1 MKISKY
7 YQFIKEAEEL
17 QSTAEDLGS
26 DSTEASTDI
35 SKYTELKNELIEMIK
50 ASLNT
55 EDDKTFEDFIDAYN
69 KNSEETQIE
78 GLINDSDIYE
88 FYLKWRNDIDDI
100 LSDINY
106 YDEVPSEL
114 KVFSLYEY
122 VIQGTKKS
130 VTELVSMMVIP
141 K

>member
-1 MKISKY
+1 MKLSKY
-7 YQFIKEAEEL
+7 YQFIREAEEL

-26 DSTEASTDI
+26 GSTEVSADI
-35 SKYTELKNELIEMIK
+35 SKYTELKGELTEMIK

-69 KNSEETQIE
+69 KNPEETQIE

-130 VTELVSMMVIP
+130 VGELISMMVT

>member
-1 MKISKY
+1 MKLSKY
-7 YQFIKEAEEL
+7 YQFIREAEEL

-26 DSTEASTDI
+26 GSTEVSADI
-35 SKYTELKNELIEMIK
+35 SKYTELKDELTEMIK
-50 ASLNT
+50 VSLNT

-69 KNSEETQIE
+69 KNPEETQIE

-130 VTELVSMMVIP
+130 VGELISMMVA

>member
-1 MKISKY
+1 M
-7 YQFIKEAEEL
+7 

-26 DSTEASTDI
+26 GSTEVSADI
-35 SKYTELKNELIEMIK
+35 SKYTELKDELTEMIK

-69 KNSEETQIE
+69 KNPEETQIE

-130 VTELVSMMVIP
+130 VGELISMMVT

>member
-7 YQFIKEAEEL
+7 YQFIKEYVEI
-17 QSTAEDLGS
+17 QSTAEILGDES
-26 DSTEASTDI
+26 NEISTDI
-35 SKYTELKNELIEMIK
+35 SKYTDIKDEIIEMIK
-50 ASLNT
+50 SSLNT

-69 KNSEETQIE
+69 KNPEETQIE

-106 YDEVPSEL
+106 YDEIPSEL

-122 VIQGTKKS
+122 VIKGAKKGVS
-130 VTELVSMMVIP
+130 EIISMMS